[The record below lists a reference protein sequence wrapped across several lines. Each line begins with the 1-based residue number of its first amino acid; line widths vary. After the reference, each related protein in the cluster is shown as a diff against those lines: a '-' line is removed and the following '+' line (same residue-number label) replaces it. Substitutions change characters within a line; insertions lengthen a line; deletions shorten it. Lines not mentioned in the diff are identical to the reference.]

1 MLVSAAIR
9 YDSTPAISLRLA
21 LAKGTVLTSE
31 ALFTEV
37 TNVFARPKL
46 RRFLREDLTLPILAD
61 LRELTQMIS
70 VTSQV
75 RECRDPKDDFL
86 LALAADGRAD
96 YLVTGDDELLAL
108 DPWNDVRVLQAADLL
123 TEFVSG

>member
-1 MLVSAAIR
+1 M
-9 YDSTPAISLRLA
+9 
-21 LAKGTVLTSE
+21 SE
-31 ALFTEV
+31 ALFIEV

-96 YLVTGDDELLAL
+96 YLVTGDADLLAL
-108 DPWNDVRVLQAADLL
+108 DPWNDVRILQAADLL